1 MGVRSIRQ
9 CSRATCERPAV
20 ATLTYDYGESTVVLG
35 PLAAQAHPHA
45 YDLCK
50 VHSARLTVP
59 RGWDVVRLQT
69 EFVEPEPSGDDLM
82 AIADAVRE
90 ASRNRRRP
98 KSPAARDTGD
108 QRAATAQPPSS
119 VIGPMR
125 PRPQLRVIDG
135 DGHSPQ
141 RDAAPRPPGPHRK
154 R

>member
-9 CSRATCERPAV
+9 CSRSTCERPAV

-35 PLAAQAHPHA
+35 PLAAHAHPHA

-98 KSPAARDTGD
+98 KSPAARDTAG
-108 QRAATAQPPSS
+108 QRASTAQGPNPPLH
-119 VIGPMR
+119 PLRRR
-125 PRPQLRVIDG
+125 PNLRVIDTPREPG
-135 DGHSPQ
+135 QSPQ
-141 RDAAPRPPGPHRK
+141 
-154 R
+154 